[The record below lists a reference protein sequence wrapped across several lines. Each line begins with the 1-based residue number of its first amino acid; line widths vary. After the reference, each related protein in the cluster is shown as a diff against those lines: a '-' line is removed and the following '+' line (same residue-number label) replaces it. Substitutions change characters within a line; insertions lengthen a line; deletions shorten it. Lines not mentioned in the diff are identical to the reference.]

1 MKFIA
6 FIDAGH
12 GSVEWNNKH
21 TEKGFKY
28 HCLADGKLF
37 VHKDYTFY
45 EGEWNRRVTARVE
58 QKLDRLQ
65 IPYIRTYHDYL
76 DWPLSHRRD
85 RVQFYL
91 DAGYK
96 GLLISTHANA
106 SPQHNARGWEV
117 WTMHGQDKSDR
128 VAEILHGRTVTL
140 LQNDV
145 YRYRT
150 DTWSDGD
157 VDKEA
162 NFGILRNACPSILIE
177 HGFFDEP
184 NDAELLRDPGIV
196 ERFAEAQVQTIIQ
209 YKNSIQ

>member
-1 MKFIA
+1 MFCA

-12 GSVEWNNKH
+12 GSIEWNNDP
-21 TEKGFKY
+21 ENKGFKY
-28 HCLADGKLF
+28 HCLAQGKQF
-37 VHKDYTFY
+37 KHKDYTFY
-45 EGEWNRRVTARVE
+45 EGEWNRRVTAIVE
-58 QKLDRLQ
+58 SKLLKLG
-65 IPYIRTYHDYL
+65 IPFIRTYHAYL
-76 DWPLSHRRD
+76 DWSLSHRRD

-96 GLLISTHANA
+96 GVLISTHANA

-117 WTMHGQDKSDR
+117 WTRPGQDESDR
-128 VAEILHGRTVTL
+128 IAEILHGRTVTL

-145 YRYRT
+145 YRYRL
-150 DTWSDGD
+150 DKWSDGD
-157 VDKEA
+157 ADKEA
-162 NFGILRNACPSILIE
+162 NFGVLRNNCPSILIE

-184 NDAELLRDPGIV
+184 NDATLLRDPGII